1 MSFKAEIER
10 LCKENPNIECSAIL
24 ELLDE
29 MEATELIK
37 QEDEDGHSDD
47 S

>member
-1 MSFKAEIER
+1 MSFKEEIER
-10 LCKENPNIECSAIL
+10 LCKENPNIERAAIL
-24 ELLDE
+24 ELLAE
-29 MEATELIK
+29 METTELIK